1 MDFAENDQKAAR
13 LNIDSENGNDI
24 HLLPEAQMPSQDI
37 DIDDEINA
45 QMTASYSEIS
55 FNSDQG
61 TSGLQ
66 HLSDLNMSAPS
77 RPYNLPSDVSKR
89 HEKLPLDTDGYVHYD
104 GDMTHYVA
112 DDLEFK
118 IKLSSPITKRGD
130 TPVFGNSS
138 VSRSSTPSGVNL
150 YRQLLAPQIGQI
162 DITVLNDLEYEA
174 QKIAQ
179 SVDNLIEKLSGI
191 LHLVSS
197 ITADNMEVYKDAV
210 AKTCD
215 AMDNNIKSMYTIL
228 AKGEE
233 VSQAMVPVQAQA
245 ARIAEIKRL
254 LHIFENN
261 L

>member
-1 MDFAENDQKAAR
+1 MADSYNDSVVVTSADRKVFEAPQKHGVDMDE
-13 LNIDSENGNDI
+13 
-24 HLLPEAQMPSQDI
+24 
-37 DIDDEINA
+37 EISA

-61 TSGLQ
+61 
-66 HLSDLNMSAPS
+66 LSSVVGNEEQTKAGPS
-77 RPYNLPSDVSKR
+77 RPYDLPSEHRKQ
-89 HEKLPLDTDGYVHYD
+89 EKFPLDMDGHVRYE

-118 IKLSSPITKRGD
+118 IKISSPITKRGD
-130 TPVFGNSS
+130 TPVFGSS
-138 VSRSSTPSGVNL
+138 SASRSSTPSGKL
-150 YRQLLAPQIGQI
+150 YRQILAPQIGQI

-179 SVDNLIEKLSGI
+179 SVDNLIENLSSI
-191 LHLVSS
+191 LHSNSS
-197 ITADNMEVYKDAV
+197 LTAENMEVYKDAV
-210 AKTCD
+210 GKTCD

-245 ARIAEIKRL
+245 ARISEIKRL
-254 LHIFENN
+254 LQIFENN
-261 L
+261 F